1 LTVGIHGAD
10 MRIAVTGGS
19 GSVGKHVIAKAVAMG
34 HSVRNI
40 DRVQAPEGS
49 IPAGVEYVNAELSD
63 YQSFHDAIDGFDVL
77 IHLAAIPAPGGYPEH
92 VVHNNNVTSSYNA
105 LLAAAKVGIKR
116 VVQASSINAIGAVYS
131 RWPTYEYLPVTELHP
146 TYSED
151 PYSLSKWICEIQGD
165 AMARRYE
172 DMTIASLR
180 FHWVVANLEMAQT
193 RANNNSDSNAK
204 QLWAYTLAESA
215 ARACLAI
222 LDAPYVGHEAFYI
235 VAPTTVMAEPT
246 ADLIAQWWPKV
257 PLTQPISGHNGVYDC
272 SKAARLLGW
281 TH

>member
-1 LTVGIHGAD
+1 

-19 GSVGKHVIAKAVAMG
+19 GSVGKHVITKAVGLG
-34 HSVRNI
+34 HTVRNI
-40 DRVQAPEGS
+40 DRVPAPEGS
-49 IPAGVEYVNAELSD
+49 IPAGVEYMNAELSD

-77 IHLAAIPAPGGYPEH
+77 IHLAAIPAPGGQPDH

-116 VVQASSINAIGAVYS
+116 VVQASSINAVGAVYS
-131 RWPTYEYLPVTELHP
+131 RWPKYDFFPMTERHP

-151 PYSLSKWICEIQGD
+151 PYSLSKWICELQGD
-165 AMARRYE
+165 SIARRYE

-180 FHWVVANLEMAQT
+180 FHWVVAHLEMAKT
-193 RANNNSDSNAK
+193 HANKNSDANAK

-222 LDAPYVGHEAFYI
+222 IDASYIGHETFYI
-235 VAPTTVMAEPT
+235 VSPTTVMNEPT
-246 ADLIAQWWPKV
+246 QDLITQWWPNV
-257 PLTQPISGHNGVYDC
+257 PLTQAIPDHMGMYDC
-272 SKAARLLGW
+272 SKAQRLLNW
-281 TH
+281 IH